1 MILERFKV
9 PEKDQVLV
17 SEAALRRTVAQ
28 IFEKLG
34 VSADDAAD
42 AADVV
47 TMTDLGGVET
57 HAVPNLLRAY
67 VRDYKAG
74 KLDPR
79 PGWRIVRESPGTA
92 VIDAERR
99 LGIIVGPKAMR
110 LAIDK
115 ARTVGVGVVTVY
127 NSGHFGAIGHFA
139 MQAAQ
144 QNMVG
149 VCFTGAGLSVV
160 PTFAAKPMLGTNPIA
175 VAAPARREAPMLFDA
190 ATSAIAGNKIRLAI
204 RLGSPLLP
212 GWVTDKEGNP
222 ITEEKPVFDRDE
234 YHQLPLGGTREQGS
248 HKGYGFALM
257 AEVLSTVLAG
267 ALPTMLAPGG
277 GSKNH
282 FAAYNIEA
290 FTDLE
295 QFKDTM
301 DRMLETLRTAMVQLD
316 QRDAAAIAPVVDTA
330 AAELGRLDVLVNN
343 AGWNIGVPFR
353 DLDGLTADLWDHINE
368 VNLRGPFFLAR
379 AAARHLR
386 ARGAGRIVNVASVA
400 GLRPA
405 GSSIAYAVSKAGLIH
420 LTRCLAVALAPEV
433 TVNCVAP
440 GLMEGTRMAKRLPAE
455 VVEST
460 RRLAVLQRS
469 TAVEDVAAQVV
480 AFCRADS
487 VTGQVLNIDGGVH
500 FH

>member
-9 PEKDQVLV
+9 PQKDQVLV
-17 SEAALRRTVAQ
+17 SEAALRRTVTQ

-42 AADVV
+42 AADVL
-47 TMTDLGGVET
+47 TMTDLRGVET
-57 HAVPNLLRAY
+57 H
-67 VRDYKAG
+67 
-74 KLDPR
+74 
-79 PGWRIVRESPGTA
+79 
-92 VIDAERR
+92 
-99 LGIIVGPKAMR
+99 
-110 LAIDK
+110 
-115 ARTVGVGVVTVY
+115 GV
-127 NSGHFGAIGHFA
+127 S
-139 MQAAQ
+139 
-144 QNMVG
+144 NMLG

-301 DRMLETLRTAMVQLD
+301 DRMLETLRTAPPAPGQERVLYPGLSEAEELQKRRAKGIPLHREVL
-316 QRDAAAIAPVVDTA
+316 QWFGECTRELGIAP
-330 AAELGRLDVLVNN
+330 
-343 AGWNIGVPFR
+343 
-353 DLDGLTADLWDHINE
+353 
-368 VNLRGPFFLAR
+368 LA
-379 AAARHLR
+379 
-386 ARGAGRIVNVASVA
+386 
-400 GLRPA
+400 
-405 GSSIAYAVSKAGLIH
+405 SIS
-420 LTRCLAVALAPEV
+420 
-433 TVNCVAP
+433 
-440 GLMEGTRMAKRLPAE
+440 
-455 VVEST
+455 
-460 RRLAVLQRS
+460 
-469 TAVEDVAAQVV
+469 
-480 AFCRADS
+480 
-487 VTGQVLNIDGGVH
+487 
-500 FH
+500 